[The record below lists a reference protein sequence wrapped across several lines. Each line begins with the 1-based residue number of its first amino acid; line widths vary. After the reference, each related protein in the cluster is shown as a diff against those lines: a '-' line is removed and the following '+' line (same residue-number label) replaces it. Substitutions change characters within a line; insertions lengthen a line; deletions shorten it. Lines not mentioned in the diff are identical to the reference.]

1 LDGADHVG
9 RTLPAFK
16 QKPSPPM
23 DRGYIPPEANEII
36 TKAMAKAQEADAA
49 GDKAACEQALEE
61 VERTIRH

>member
-1 LDGADHVG
+1 MIARRAQANVG
-9 RTLPAFK
+9 PLL
-16 QKPSPPM
+16 
-23 DRGYIPPEANEII
+23 GL